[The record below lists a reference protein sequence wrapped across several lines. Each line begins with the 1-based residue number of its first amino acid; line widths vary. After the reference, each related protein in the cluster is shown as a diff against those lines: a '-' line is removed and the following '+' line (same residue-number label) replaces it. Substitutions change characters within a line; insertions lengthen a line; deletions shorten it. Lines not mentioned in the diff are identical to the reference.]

1 MTDRATTAPQ
11 SPSSGEPSA
20 AAATPAAAT
29 PAAAAPAA
37 GTPASTF
44 TMLGAPDAV
53 ACEGDACLLPVR

>member
-29 PAAAAPAA
+29 PAA

-53 ACEGDACLLPVR
+53 ACDGDACLLPVR

>member
-1 MTDRATTAPQ
+1 MTDRATAAPQ
-11 SPSSGEPSA
+11 SQSSGEPSA

-29 PAAAAPAA
+29 PAAAAPA
-37 GTPASTF
+37 PMF

>member
-29 PAAAAPAA
+29 PAASTAAP
-37 GTPASTF
+37 TF

>member
-20 AAATPAAAT
+20 AAAT

>member
-1 MTDRATTAPQ
+1 MIDRATAAPQ
-11 SPSSGEPSA
+11 SPSSGDPSA

-37 GTPASTF
+37 STAASTF

>member
-11 SPSSGEPSA
+11 SSSSGEPSA
-20 AAATPAAAT
+20 AAAT

>member
-1 MTDRATTAPQ
+1 MIDRATAAPQ

-20 AAATPAAAT
+20 TAATPAAAT
-29 PAAAAPAA
+29 PAP
-37 GTPASTF
+37 TF